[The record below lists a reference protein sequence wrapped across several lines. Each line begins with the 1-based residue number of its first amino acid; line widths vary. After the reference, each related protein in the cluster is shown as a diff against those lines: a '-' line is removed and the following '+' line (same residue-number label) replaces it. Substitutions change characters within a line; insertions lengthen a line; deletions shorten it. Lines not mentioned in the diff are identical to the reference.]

1 MTARRPGFSY
11 RATAIFL
18 FFLFLALLATA
29 SPAQSQQ
36 QVSRYDVFTGFSY
49 MRFDSQSIGFAD
61 QSNLFGGELE
71 GAFNITRKYGIV
83 LGGSAN
89 FGNEIKLY
97 NFLIGP
103 QYNYRWNNQTIFVRG
118 LFGKD
123 RDQVSAA
130 GGKTSIGL
138 SYGGGVGYD
147 RHYGSRFDLRVIEID
162 YLNAHS
168 YSATQ
173 KNVRVSTGLIF
184 HFGGK

>member
-11 RATAIFL
+11 RAISILIFL
-18 FFLFLALLATA
+18 FLTLLATA
-29 SPAQSQQ
+29 SLAQNQQ
-36 QVSRYDVFTGFSY
+36 EVSRYDVFTGFSY
-49 MRFDSQSIGFAD
+49 MRFDSQSIGFTD

-71 GAFNITRKYGIV
+71 GSFNITRKYAII
-83 LGGSAN
+83 LGASAN
-89 FGNEIKLY
+89 LGHEIKLY

-103 QYNYRWNNQTIFVRG
+103 QYNYRRANDTFFVRG

-138 SYGGGVGYD
+138 TYGGGVGYD
-147 RHYGSRFDLRVIEID
+147 RHYGPRFDLRVIEID
-162 YLNAHS
+162 YLNGHS
-168 YSATQ
+168 YNATQ

>member
-11 RATAIFL
+11 RATTILIF
-18 FFLFLALLATA
+18 FFLTLLATA
-29 SPAQSQQ
+29 ALAQEGQ

-49 MRFDSQSIGFAD
+49 LRFDSQSIGFRD

-83 LGGSAN
+83 LGTSAN
-89 FGNEIKLY
+89 FGNEIRLY

-103 QYNYRWNNQTIFVRG
+103 QYNIRRTNDTFFIRG

-138 SYGGGVGYD
+138 TYGGGVGYD
-147 RHYGSRFDLRVIEID
+147 RHYGSRFDLRVIEVD

-168 YSATQ
+168 YNATQ
-173 KNVRVSTGLIF
+173 KNVRVSTGIIF

>member
-11 RATAIFL
+11 RVTTILIFL
-18 FFLFLALLATA
+18 FLTLLATV
-29 SPAQSQQ
+29 SLAQSQQ

-49 MRFDSQSIGFAD
+49 LRFDSQSIGFSD

-71 GAFNITRKYGIV
+71 GSFNITRKYAV
-83 LGGSAN
+83 TLGASGN
-89 FGNEIKLY
+89 FGNEIRLY

-103 QYNYRWNNQTIFVRG
+103 QYNIRRANDTFFIRG

-130 GGKTSIGL
+130 GGFTSIGL
-138 SYGGGVGYD
+138 TYGGGVGYD
-147 RHYGSRFDLRVIEID
+147 RHYGSRFDLRVVEID
-162 YLNAHS
+162 YLNGHS
-168 YSATQ
+168 YRATQ

>member
-18 FFLFLALLATA
+18 FLFLALLATA
-29 SPAQSQQ
+29 SLAQTQQ
-36 QVSRYDVFTGFSY
+36 EVSRYDVFTGFSY
-49 MRFDSQSIGFAD
+49 MRFDSQSIGFTD

-83 LGGSAN
+83 LGASAN
-89 FGNEIKLY
+89 VGNEIKLY

-103 QYNYRWNNQTIFVRG
+103 QYNIRRANDTFFVRG

-123 RDQVSAA
+123 RDQVSASK
-130 GGKTSIGL
+130 GFTSIGL
-138 SYGGGVGYD
+138 TYGGGVGYD
-147 RHYGSRFDLRVIEID
+147 RHYGSHFDLRVVEID

-168 YSATQ
+168 YRATQ

>member
-1 MTARRPGFSY
+1 
-11 RATAIFL
+11 
-18 FFLFLALLATA
+18 
-29 SPAQSQQ
+29 
-36 QVSRYDVFTGFSY
+36 
-49 MRFDSQSIGFAD
+49 MRFDSQSIGFTD

-71 GAFNITRKYGIV
+71 GAFNITRHYGIV

-89 FGNEIKLY
+89 FGNEIRLY

-103 QYNYRWNNQTIFVRG
+103 QYNIRRANDTFFVRG

-123 RDQVSAA
+123 RDQVTAA

-138 SYGGGVGYD
+138 TYGGGVGYD

-168 YSATQ
+168 YRATQ

>member
-11 RATAIFL
+11 RATIL
-18 FFLFLALLATA
+18 LVLLFLMLVATA
-29 SPAQSQQ
+29 SLAQSQQ
-36 QVSRYDVFTGFSY
+36 EVSRYDVFTGFSY
-49 MRFDSQSIGFAD
+49 MRFDSQSIGFRD
-61 QSNLFGGELE
+61 QSNLIGGELE

-83 LGGSAN
+83 LNTSAN
-89 FGNEIKLY
+89 LGNEIRLY

-103 QYNYRWNNQTIFVRG
+103 QYNIRRANDTFFIRG

-123 RDQVSAA
+123 HDTVTAA

-138 SYGGGVGYD
+138 TYGGGVGYD
-147 RHYGSRFDLRVIEID
+147 RHYGSRFDLRVLEID

>member
-11 RATAIFL
+11 RATAIFI
-18 FFLFLALLATA
+18 FLFLALLVTA
-29 SPAQSQQ
+29 SHAQSQ

-49 MRFDSQSIGFAD
+49 MRFDSQSIGFTN

-89 FGNEIKLY
+89 FGNVIKLY

-103 QYNYRWNNQTIFVRG
+103 QYNYRRNNDTIFVRG

-147 RHYGSRFDLRVIEID
+147 RHYGPRFDLRVIEID